1 MRRVRARLI
10 AHAPSSAPGVAMSP
24 HLRRFPSRVGRCRRA
39 AVALAASLALA
50 STGVRAQS
58 DASAAASALSTL
70 PIAVSVAAPVAIL
83 STGAALTVVAVE
95 ATSTGVVWVL
105 ERSADGVRASVRIV
119 GRGVADASI
128 AVGTVVV
135 ATVVSTGWVLAA
147 AGQAIAFIPNELGR
161 ALLYNER
168 ITR

>member
-1 MRRVRARLI
+1 MNRRLHRLK
-10 AHAPSSAPGVAMSP
+10 
-24 HLRRFPSRVGRCRRA
+24 FRA
-39 AVALAASLALA
+39 AVALAASFAIA
-50 STGVRAQS
+50 ATATRAQS
-58 DASAAASALSTL
+58 DAAQASALSTL

-105 ERSADGVRASVRIV
+105 ERAADGTRASFEFV
-119 GRGVADASI
+119 GRGAGDLSVAA
-128 AVGTVVV
+128 GTVVV
-135 ATVVSTGWVLAA
+135 ATAVSSGWVLAA
-147 AGQAIAFIPNELGR
+147 AGEAIAFVPNELGR